1 MQGSLNLTG
10 HILCSQP
17 KCIDPYFARSVV
29 VACAHNEKHSWGVIV
44 NKQHP
49 SITIS
54 DIMDSA
60 GVQYHRDETPIYI
73 GGPVEQGRVHVI
85 HSLDWSGSSTVAVTP
100 DIGITGDISVLAAI
114 AGSSGPSLYRIV
126 AGMCVW
132 GPGQLDG
139 EYKGLP
145 PWKPEHRW
153 LDAPANLEAVF
164 DQNSDDQ
171 WQKSIEIVAKSVI
184 STWF

>member
-10 HILCSQP
+10 HILCAQP

-29 VACAHNEKHSWGVIV
+29 VVAAHNENHSWGVIV
-44 NKQHP
+44 NKQH
-49 SITIS
+49 SIITVS
-54 DIMDSA
+54 DIMSSA
-60 GVQYHRDETPIYI
+60 GIEYPLNETPIYV

-85 HSLDWSGSSTVAVTP
+85 HSLDWTGTSTVAVTS

-114 AGSSGPSLYRIV
+114 AGGCGPSLYRIV

-145 PWKPEHRW
+145 PWKLEHRW
-153 LDAPANLEAVF
+153 LDAPADLDAVF
-164 DQNSDDQ
+164 DQTGNNQ
-171 WQKSIEIVAKSVI
+171 WEKSIEIVAKSVI